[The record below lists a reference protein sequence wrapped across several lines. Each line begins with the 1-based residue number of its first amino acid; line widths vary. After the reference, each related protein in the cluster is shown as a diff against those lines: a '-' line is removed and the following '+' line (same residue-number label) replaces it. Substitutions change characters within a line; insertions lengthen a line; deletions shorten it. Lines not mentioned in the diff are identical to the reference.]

1 MANNP
6 LPSRGG
12 NPCKGCPDR
21 YTACA
26 DHCEKPERLAWVE
39 EQKKIRENRRAH
51 YALADYTRKQVQKN
65 RRKNER

>member
-21 YTACA
+21 YTACS
-26 DHCEKPERLAWVE
+26 DHCKKQEFLAWQA
-39 EQKKIRENRRAH
+39 EQKKIRDTRRD
-51 YALADYTRKQVQKN
+51 YYELADYTRKQILKN
-65 RRKNER
+65 RRTR